1 MKLENK
7 KHIIF
12 DFDGT
17 LIDSALDLSAAVN
30 HMLTTLGK
38 DGFSNDEIHHWI
50 GNGASTLV
58 KRALVGDKDISS
70 FEDEELLK
78 KALTIFLDYYKENCA
93 NETYLY
99 DGVKNSLHHLKDLGY
114 TLSIVTN
121 KPYAFIAPI
130 LKNLDI
136 DSLFSFYSSGD
147 RLYVKKPDPYP
158 LIYVCEK
165 LNFSI
170 EQSVMVGDSKND
182 IVAASEANMSS
193 IAVNYGYNYGED
205 IAIYKPDYIIDS
217 FCQIEKIL
225 EKR

>member
-17 LIDSALDLSAAVN
+17 LIDSALDLSNAVN
-30 HMLTTLGK
+30 YMLKSIGK
-38 DGFSNDEIHHWI
+38 ENFSNDKIHHWI
-50 GNGASTLV
+50 GNGAATLV
-58 KRALVGDKDISS
+58 KRALLGDKDISTFKDTEL
-70 FEDEELLK
+70 FEK
-78 KALTIFLDYYKENCA
+78 SLTIFLDYYRKNCA

-99 DGVKNSLHHLKDLGY
+99 DGVKSSLQNLKNCGY

-121 KPYAFIAPI
+121 KPYQFIEPI
-130 LKNLDI
+130 LKKLDI
-136 DSLFSFYSSGD
+136 EDLFSFYIGGD
-147 RLYVKKPDPYP
+147 SLKLKKPDPYP

-182 IVAASEANMSS
+182 ILAASAANISS

-205 IAIYKPDYIIDS
+205 IAIYNPDCIIDS
-217 FCQIEKIL
+217 FDKIENIL
-225 EKR
+225 VN